1 MKDFAS
7 RVFIGS
13 LSCFI
18 AFSNVVNASEK
29 GTFSTSVGTQITYDD
44 NLYKINKDSELI
56 RQLLTE
62 YDLSDK
68 VSSVFVSGQMNWD
81 VSEQNL
87 LADIT
92 FRDNKY
98 ANNTQLDNIAKA
110 YSAKWNWYASRRFTG
125 FLSYKNDTQLANF
138 TDNLEAALLASK
150 NQNDTSEIAMY
161 WQLHS
166 RWKTRISASESTTD
180 YSGESLALNNKNTIH
195 SQAELIFESEAKN
208 SFSLLLSQRNIE
220 YENRLY
226 VEGDTTDDEYR
237 LSTVVLSSNYQLSE
251 KSRITAQVKLRK
263 LTPENIT
270 SAQDSDFSNWGFNVN
285 YNWQPTMSTQLN
297 ATLVDE
303 ITPSQNINTDFQR
316 SRIARFSALWQ
327 VLNKVYLEFEGE
339 YIKRQF
345 EYNTNTTN
353 ELDIAAKNTYRNASV
368 SLVYTANEIIELQIG
383 YHFNNRRS
391 NRLARNF
398 DSNTT
403 YASIV
408 ARF

>member
-1 MKDFAS
+1 M
-7 RVFIGS
+7 V
-13 LSCFI
+13 
-18 AFSNVVNASEK
+18 
-29 GTFSTSVGTQITYDD
+29 
-44 NLYKINKDSELI
+44 
-56 RQLLTE
+56 
-62 YDLSDK
+62 
-68 VSSVFVSGQMNWD
+68 
-81 VSEQNL
+81 
-87 LADIT
+87 
-92 FRDNKY
+92 
-98 ANNTQLDNIAKA
+98 
-110 YSAKWNWYASRRFTG
+110 
-125 FLSYKNDTQLANF
+125 
-138 TDNLEAALLASK
+138 
-150 NQNDTSEIAMY
+150 
-161 WQLHS
+161 
-166 RWKTRISASESTTD
+166 
-180 YSGESLALNNKNTIH
+180 
-195 SQAELIFESEAKN
+195 
-208 SFSLLLSQRNIE
+208 SQRNIE

-383 YHFNNRRS
+383 YRFNNRRS
-391 NRLARNF
+391 SRLARNF
-398 DSNTT
+398 DSNIT
-403 YASIV
+403 YASII